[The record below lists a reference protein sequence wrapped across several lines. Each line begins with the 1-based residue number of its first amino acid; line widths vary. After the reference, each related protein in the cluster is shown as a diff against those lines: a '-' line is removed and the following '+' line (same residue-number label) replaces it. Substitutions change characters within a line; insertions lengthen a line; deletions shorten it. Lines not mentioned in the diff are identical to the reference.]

1 MATPPSHLNRNGV
14 MIDSLRLVFKKTTDA
29 NITQTM
35 TSDNKDDWN
44 PCLNI
49 RRIFKIEY
57 NNFYK
62 TRTIQI
68 QPYWTNLIKIQIP
81 TKICI
86 FIRLRLDIIIFIRSF
101 GIINYLHVVLYA
113 LRTAQMQIE
122 TENYKT

>member
-1 MATPPSHLNRNGV
+1 
-14 MIDSLRLVFKKTTDA
+14 
-29 NITQTM
+29 M

-49 RRIFKIEY
+49 RRIFKIKY
-57 NNFYK
+57 DNFYK

-68 QPYWTNLIKIQIP
+68 QPYWTNLTEIQIP
-81 TKICI
+81 TKTQAKHSGMY

-101 GIINYLHVVLYA
+101 GIINYLHLVLYA

>member
-1 MATPPSHLNRNGV
+1 M
-14 MIDSLRLVFKKTTDA
+14 TT
-29 NITQTM
+29 
-35 TSDNKDDWN
+35 DNKDRWI

-49 RRIFKIEY
+49 RRIFKIKF

-81 TKICI
+81 TKTQA
-86 FIRLRLDIIIFIRSF
+86 LRYVFLLIEIGYHYIYIRSF